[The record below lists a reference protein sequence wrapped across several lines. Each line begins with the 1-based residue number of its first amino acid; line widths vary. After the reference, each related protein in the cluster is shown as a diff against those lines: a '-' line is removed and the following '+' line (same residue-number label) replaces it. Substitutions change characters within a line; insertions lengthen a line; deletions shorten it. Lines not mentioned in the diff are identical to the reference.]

1 MSIRRRHAVPFTRRN
16 QHNHIGL
23 TLLVISFLFLTAP
36 PGLGQ
41 RSAPEDG
48 GAPQY
53 DQKTESKTKG
63 VIDEVKLL
71 TVGSRKDFVE
81 LILKNGDAQVSAYV
95 CPKPFEDEMGITL
108 AKGDEIT
115 LTGSKIKQQDSDVVL
130 VRELEKGTDTFMF
143 RDDKGKPVW
152 DWRTGK

>member
-1 MSIRRRHAVPFTRRN
+1 MSIRRRHAVPFTHRN
-16 QHNHIGL
+16 QHKHIGL
-23 TLLVISFLFLTAP
+23 SLVVLSSLFLIPSPA
-36 PGLGQ
+36 LGQ
-41 RSAPEDG
+41 RSSPEDG
-48 GAPQY
+48 KAPQY

-108 AKGDEIT
+108 AKGDEVT
-115 LTGSKIKQQDSDVVL
+115 LTASKVKQQDSDVLL
-130 VRELEKGTDTFMF
+130 VRQLEKGTDTFMF